1 MNSQP
6 PEKQQAMHL
15 CFENLMEGIERNLLT
30 KNRDRWVPARG
41 RGGREGG
48 GGQGRPRS
56 RKETPCLSFRFTQN
70 LSAFRREVNDSMKNS
85 TYGVNSNDMMS

>member
-1 MNSQP
+1 
-6 PEKQQAMHL
+6 MHL

-30 KNRDRWVPARG
+30 KNRDRSVRG
-41 RGGREGG
+41 AAQSPGGVGD
-48 GGQGRPRS
+48 GRR
-56 RKETPCLSFRFTQN
+56 TPSLTLCLSLRFTQN